1 MNLPN
6 KNRYVILP
14 FMNYLMKEIQ
24 VSVKIAL
31 EEDIST
37 GDITSL
43 LIIPDNQIASAK
55 IIAKEKGII
64 SGILPVK
71 HILDDYSSLKYTI
84 LKDDGDAVT
93 TGDIVIEL
101 HGHCQEILK
110 LERTILNYLQQ
121 LSGTATLTNKY
132 VQIVKKYSVSILD
145 TRKTLPGLRYLQK
158 KAVKDGGGDN
168 HRIGLFDAILI
179 KENHIKAAGSV
190 KNAIQN
196 IKLSKKYSYLKKTT
210 GFFLE
215 VETETFKEVQ
225 EACKENPD
233 IIMLDNMTNA
243 ITQKCINYIK
253 QNYPHIKTE
262 ISGGVDESTIEQ
274 KAKLKPD
281 RISIGQLT
289 HSAKTLDLSLLLS

>member
-1 MNLPN
+1 
-6 KNRYVILP
+6 
-14 FMNYLMKEIQ
+14 MNYLMKEIQ
-24 VSVKIAL
+24 ISVKTAL
-31 EEDIST
+31 KEDIGA

-43 LIIPDNQIASAK
+43 LTIPKNQIASAK
-55 IIAKEKGII
+55 IIAKEQGII

-84 LKDDGDAVT
+84 FKEDGDTVT
-93 TGDIVIEL
+93 NGDVIIEL

-132 VQIVKKYSVSILD
+132 VQKVKKYSVSILD

-158 KAVKDGGGDN
+158 KAVKDGGGYN

-190 KNAIQN
+190 KKAIQN
-196 IKLSKKYSYLKKTT
+196 IKLSKKYSSLKKKT

-243 ITQKCINYIK
+243 ITQKCIKYIQ

-262 ISGGVDESTIEQ
+262 ISGGVDESTIEK
-274 KAKLKPD
+274 KAQLKPD